1 MSKGEK
7 IKLSVWVIV
16 LLHVS
21 LFFSSLSGVCSK
33 NAALSEFFSAEFFG
47 WYALVLVIMFVY
59 AVIWQQIL
67 KRMPLTVA
75 YANRPVGLIWGMIW
89 GRLFFGEAVT
99 WRMLL
104 GAAVIIA
111 GIVVVVTEDE

>member
-1 MSKGEK
+1 MWYGG
-7 IKLSVWVIV
+7 V
-16 LLHVS
+16 LAVM
-21 LFFSSLSGVCSK
+21 
-33 NAALSEFFSAEFFG
+33 AA
-47 WYALVLVIMFVY
+47 YAL
-59 AVIWQQIL
+59 IWQQIL
-67 KRMPLTVA
+67 KRLPLTRA
-75 YANRPVGLIWGMIW
+75 YAAKAAGLIWGMIW